1 MNGEEISVACQPFA
15 GGWQCRVQVGTD
27 ATATRHD
34 VSVSQED
41 VRRLAPASTPDEL
54 VRQSFQFLLE
64 REPRGSIMRRFE
76 LPIISRFF
84 AEYEEEM
91 QRRFG
96 R

>member
-1 MNGEEISVACQPFA
+1 VNGEEISVACQPSA
-15 GGWQCRVQVGTD
+15 GGWQCRVHVGTD
-27 ATATRHD
+27 PAATRHD

-41 VRRLAPASTPDEL
+41 VRRLAPAGTPEEL
-54 VRQSFQFLLE
+54 VRQSFVFLLE
-64 REPRGSIMRRFE
+64 REPRTSIMRRFE

-96 R
+96 G